1 MWLFYATISRTIR
14 GYHILTWPIFT
25 GHCLRQA
32 RGGWVY
38 IQYASPMCVVRG
50 PSYFTTNQTTKPSL
64 VWLEAS
70 LISHH
75 FALQPPK
82 KDKVLYFISYSQP
95 LSLLIFA
102 CVVQV
107 MISTNWI
114 PNIFAGSLLS
124 ADVMAI
130 NQVALREEPVVDTK
144 DKKLKP
150 IIHLVPN
157 QHLVASY
164 LAVKTIKF
172 FYRCKGR
179 VQ

>member
-14 GYHILTWPIFT
+14 SYHLLTWPIFT

-50 PSYFTTNQTTKPSL
+50 PSYFTTNQTTCNTLPCVVRGPLSSL
-64 VWLEAS
+64 TTLHC
-70 LISHH
+70 SH
-75 FALQPPK
+75 PRK
-82 KDKVLYFISYSQP
+82 KKCFISYSQP